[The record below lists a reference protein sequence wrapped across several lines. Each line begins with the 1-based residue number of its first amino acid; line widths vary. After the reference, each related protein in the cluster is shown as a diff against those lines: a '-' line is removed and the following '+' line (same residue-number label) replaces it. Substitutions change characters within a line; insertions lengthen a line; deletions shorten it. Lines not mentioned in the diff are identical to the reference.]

1 MKQGEET
8 MSKEFWDESFSE
20 NEFVYGKTANAFI
33 RSMNEMLAAGL
44 KVACFAEG
52 EGRNAVYLA
61 ECGHH
66 VTAYDQSTVGLKK
79 TTQLAQ
85 EKNVAV
91 QTVVKDLTT
100 ESVPVQQYDAAVM
113 VFGHVPREKQAFFIN
128 NMLNSLKTGGYLLFE
143 VYSEDQLVYK
153 SGGPK
158 DKSMLYRPVDV
169 LHWLEGHKWIHFYY
183 GEAER
188 HEGKRHSGL
197 CHVVQVAVQKTAR

>member
-1 MKQGEET
+1 

-20 NEFVYGKTANAFI
+20 KEFVYGKIANAFV
-33 RSMNEMLAAGL
+33 RSMNEVLAAGST
-44 KVACFAEG
+44 VACFAEG

-61 ECGHH
+61 ERGHH
-66 VTAYDQSTVGLKK
+66 VTAYDQSNVGLQK

-85 EKNVAV
+85 EKGVTV
-91 QTVVKDLTT
+91 KTVVKDLIT

-113 VFGHVPREKQAFFIN
+113 VFGHVPKEKQSFFID
-128 NMLNSLKTGGYLLFE
+128 NMFKSLKTGGYFIFE
-143 VYSEDQLVYK
+143 VYSEDQLAYK

-158 DKSMLYRPVDV
+158 DKSMLYHPVD
-169 LHWLEGHKWIHFYY
+169 LLNWLGGHKWVHFYY

-197 CHVVQVAVQKTAR
+197 CHVVQAVVQKTKMNG